1 MIIMA
6 LLNVIGDLLLWIVS
20 FIPDNY
26 PETLDTIFETVTDA
40 VSNGCRILLYYFD
53 TAFLSALLTFFLDF
67 YLVYYSIRLIKFI
80 ISIIPF
86 LNINID
92 K

>member
-1 MIIMA
+1 MIILA
-6 LLNVIGDLLLWIVS
+6 LLNVIGNLLLWIVS

-26 PETLDTIFETVTDA
+26 PESLDNIFATVSDD
-40 VSNGCRILLYYFD
+40 VSNGCKILLFYFD
-53 TAFLSALLTFFLDF
+53 TSFLSALLTFFIDF